1 MLEEQNKSQSPVA
14 LSTRADSA
22 HFDTTKRS
30 RNIVPAT
37 IEIDLGITPV
47 AYRYESWS
55 EMADGWV
62 ESLRSS
68 VETMSALD
76 PEQIQNITPLVPL
89 SEVEAVVERMVLSQE
104 AVMPHD
110 HTDATGDTS
119 LHPSSRVR

>member
-1 MLEEQNKSQSPVA
+1 MLEKQNKSRSPVA
-14 LSTRADSA
+14 PSIRADSA
-22 HFDTTKRS
+22 HPDTAERS

-37 IEIDLGITPV
+37 TETDLGITPV

-68 VETMSALD
+68 VETLSDLD
-76 PEQIQNITPLVPL
+76 HERVQNITPLVPL
-89 SEVEAVVERMVLSQE
+89 SEVEALVERMVLSQE
-104 AVMPHD
+104 AAVSHE

-119 LHPSSRVR
+119 LHP